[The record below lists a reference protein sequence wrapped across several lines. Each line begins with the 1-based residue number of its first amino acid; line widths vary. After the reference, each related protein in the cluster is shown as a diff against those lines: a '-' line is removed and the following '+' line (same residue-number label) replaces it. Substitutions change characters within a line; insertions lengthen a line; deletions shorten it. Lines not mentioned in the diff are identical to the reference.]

1 MTNMQ
6 IKTSAQHLPAASL
19 REFHGA
25 KSTGANSTNAKPQ
38 LVADIGGTNARFG
51 LIEYEG
57 ARVSNV
63 RSMRCADF
71 ATPADAVLAYL
82 ADQRVAE
89 IPTVAAFALAVA
101 IDDGPL
107 KLTNGSWIFKRDE
120 LRVSLG
126 LEQLKFLNDFE
137 ALAFGLPDLAV
148 GDYLQLKTIKR
159 DGETIESPDAAFNRD
174 HLIAVIGPGTGLGVG
189 AVAPTAH
196 GWIALPAEGGHVT
209 LAANDDLESELLRI
223 ARQSLPH
230 VSAERFLSGL
240 GMPFLYRT
248 LAVVRGEVANPN
260 YEAHDITREATEN
273 KDALCLATLDVFC
286 AMLGS
291 FAGNA
296 ALTLGAK
303 GGVFIGGGVVPKL
316 GEFFLQSK
324 FRERFVAKGRYQGY
338 LEKIATA
345 LITST
350 DVALNGAAKSIAQK
364 A

>member
-1 MTNMQ
+1 MQ
-6 IKTSAQHLPAASL
+6 ITSSAQSSPSSAL
-19 REFHGA
+19 REFSGA
-25 KSTGANSTNAKPQ
+25 TSIAFRPQ

-51 LIEYEG
+51 LIEHAG
-57 ARVSNV
+57 ARVSHV

-71 ATPADAVLAYL
+71 ATPAEAVLAYL
-82 ADQRVAE
+82 AEQRVAH
-89 IPTVAAFALAVA
+89 IPIVAAFALAVA

-148 GDYLQLKTIKR
+148 GDYVQLATAKR
-159 DGETIESPDAAFNRD
+159 DGKIVGTPDATFNRE

-209 LAANDDLESELLRI
+209 LAANDDLEAEILRL

-248 LAVVRGEVANPN
+248 LASVRGEVANAS
-260 YEAHDITREATEN
+260 YQAHDITREALEN
-273 KDALCLATLDVFC
+273 KDALCVATLDVFC

-316 GEFFLQSK
+316 GDFFLQSK
-324 FRERFVAKGRYQGY
+324 FRERFVAKGRYQSY

-350 DVALNGAAKSIAQK
+350 DVALNGAAKSLTQTV
-364 A
+364 

>member
-1 MTNMQ
+1 MHT
-6 IKTSAQHLPAASL
+6 KSSAHTLTSDSPRELAS
-19 REFHGA
+19 A
-25 KSTGANSTNAKPQ
+25 KSITFRPQ

-51 LIEYEG
+51 LIEHAG
-57 ARVSNV
+57 ARVTNV
-63 RSMRCADF
+63 RIMRCADF

-82 ADQRVAE
+82 ADQRVAH
-89 IPTVAAFALAVA
+89 IPAVAAFALAVA

-120 LRVSLG
+120 LCAELG

-137 ALAFGLPDLAV
+137 ALAFGLPDLIAS
-148 GDYLQLKTIKR
+148 DYTEIADSNLANKHAGKF
-159 DGETIESPDAAFNRD
+159 SRD

-209 LAANDDLESELLRI
+209 LAANDDLESEVLRI

-248 LAVVRGEVANPN
+248 LATVRGEIANAS
-260 YEAHDITREATEN
+260 YEAHDIAREAIEN
-273 KDALCLATLDVFC
+273 KEPLCVATLDVFC

-296 ALTLGAK
+296 ALTLGAQ

-316 GEFFLQSK
+316 GDFFLRSK
-324 FRERFVAKGRYQGY
+324 FRERFVSKGRYQPY

-345 LITST
+345 LITSN
-350 DVALNGAAKSIAQK
+350 DVALNGAAKALVSK
-364 A
+364 V

>member
-1 MTNMQ
+1 MHT
-6 IKTSAQHLPAASL
+6 KSSAHTLTSDSPRELAS
-19 REFHGA
+19 A
-25 KSTGANSTNAKPQ
+25 KSITFRPQ

-51 LIEYEG
+51 LIEHAG
-57 ARVSNV
+57 ARVTNV
-63 RSMRCADF
+63 RIMRCADF

-82 ADQRVAE
+82 ADQRVAH
-89 IPTVAAFALAVA
+89 IPAVAAFALAVA

-120 LRVSLG
+120 LCAELG

-137 ALAFGLPDLAV
+137 ALAFGLPDLIASDYTEIADSNLANKHV
-148 GDYLQLKTIKR
+148 GKF
-159 DGETIESPDAAFNRD
+159 SRD

-209 LAANDDLESELLRI
+209 LAANDDLESEVLRI

-240 GMPFLYRT
+240 GMPFLYRA
-248 LAVVRGEVANPN
+248 LATVRGEIANAS
-260 YEAHDITREATEN
+260 YEAHDITREAIEN
-273 KDALCLATLDVFC
+273 KEPLCVATLDVFC

-296 ALTLGAK
+296 ALTLGAQ

-316 GEFFLQSK
+316 GDFFLRSK
-324 FRERFVAKGRYQGY
+324 FRERFVSKGRYQPY

-345 LITST
+345 LITSN
-350 DVALNGAAKSIAQK
+350 DVALNGAAKALVSK
-364 A
+364 V